1 MRRAIGWIKFAHS
14 HTAANF
20 VFQVDTPGSMM
31 ENRRGFMEHADQSAA
46 ASTTGANRF
55 VIQVENVTKAFQT
68 PDRGTMVA
76 LENITLNIPY
86 GEFIT
91 IVGPSGC
98 GKSTLLKLI
107 AGLTPISGGRIL
119 YQGSEV
125 QGLNTKVGYVP
136 QESKLFPWLTLEENV
151 AFGLDSKRYS
161 RQQREEQLRY
171 FIDLAGLSGFEKY
184 YPAQLSGGMGKR
196 ASIIR
201 ALAYEPP
208 VILMDEPFGPLD
220 AQTRMVL
227 QDELLKIWE
236 QKRQTIVFVT
246 HDLVEAVALADR
258 VVVMTH
264 RPAKIKDV
272 IEVPMQRPRNIFEIH
287 RQEGFDEAY
296 GRLWNI
302 FRHELNIKD

>member
-1 MRRAIGWIKFAHS
+1 MNKYRSKMS
-14 HTAANF
+14 KNST
-20 VFQVDTPGSMM
+20 VDLAEVGSK
-31 ENRRGFMEHADQSAA
+31 SAQ
-46 ASTTGANRF
+46 NQNDF
-55 VIQVENVTKAFQT
+55 VIRVENVFKVFQT
-68 PDRGTMVA
+68 PTQANLRA
-76 LENITLNIPY
+76 LEKINLDVRP
-86 GEFIT
+86 GEFVT
-91 IVGPSGC
+91 VVGPSGC

-107 AGLTPISGGRIL
+107 AGFSPVSAGRIL
-119 YQGSEV
+119 CQGDEV
-125 QGLNTKVGYVP
+125 RGLNTRVGYVP
-136 QESKLFPWLTLEENV
+136 QESKLFPWLTGEENV
-151 AFGLDSKRYS
+151 GFGLDPKRYPRTDRE
-161 RQQREEQLRY
+161 RQVNY
-171 FIDLAGLSGFEKY
+171 FINLAGLAGFEKY
-184 YPAQLSGGMGKR
+184 YPAQLSGGMSKR

-264 RPAKIKDV
+264 RPGKIKD
-272 IEVPMQRPRNIFEIH
+272 IIPVPMSRPRNIFEIH
-287 RQEGFDEAY
+287 RQEGFDDAY

-302 FRHELNIKD
+302 FRHELNIGAH

>member
-1 MRRAIGWIKFAHS
+1 MSDVAQAHS
-14 HTAANF
+14 RSAQSPA
-20 VFQVDTPGSMM
+20 DT
-31 ENRRGFMEHADQSAA
+31 
-46 ASTTGANRF
+46 
-55 VIQVENVTKAFQT
+55 VISVENVSKFFQT
-68 PDRGTMVA
+68 PGQENLGA
-76 LENITLNIPY
+76 LLNIDLSIRNS
-86 GEFIT
+86 EFVT
-91 IVGPSGC
+91 VVGPSGC

-107 AGLTPISGGRIL
+107 AGFSPVSGGRIL
-119 YQGSEV
+119 FQGDEV
-125 QGLNTKVGYVP
+125 SGLNTRVGYVP
-136 QESKLFPWLTLEENV
+136 QESKLFPWLTVEENV
-151 AFGLDSKRYS
+151 GFGLDAKRFPGLE
-161 RQQREEQLRY
+161 RQQQVRY
-171 FIDLAGLSGFEKY
+171 FIDLAGLAGFEKY
-184 YPAQLSGGMGKR
+184 YPAQLSGGMSKR
-196 ASIIR
+196 ASIVR

-264 RPAKIKDV
+264 RPGKIRD
-272 IEVPMQRPRNIFEIH
+272 IIDVPMARPRNIFEIH

-302 FRHELNIKD
+302 FRHELHRRSQ

>member
-1 MRRAIGWIKFAHS
+1 MLEPMTATERRAQNQPQGK
-14 HTAANF
+14 
-20 VFQVDTPGSMM
+20 P
-31 ENRRGFMEHADQSAA
+31 
-46 ASTTGANRF
+46 
-55 VIQVENVTKAFQT
+55 VIQVDDVSKLFRT
-68 PDRGTMVA
+68 PSEGTIGA
-76 LENITLNIPY
+76 LQDVRLTIPY

-91 IVGPSGC
+91 VVGPSGC

-107 AGLTPISGGRIL
+107 AGFSLPSSGRIL
-119 YQGSEV
+119 YQGEEV
-125 QGLNTKVGYVP
+125 RGLNTKVGYVP
-136 QESKLFPWLTLEENV
+136 QESKLFPWLTVEENV
-151 AFGLDSKRYS
+151 GFGLDSKKFS
-161 RQQREEQLRY
+161 RQDRERQVRH
-171 FIDLAGLSGFEKY
+171 FINLAGLAGFEKY
-184 YPAQLSGGMGKR
+184 YPAQLSGGMSKR
-196 ASIIR
+196 ASIMR

-264 RPAKIKDV
+264 RPGKLKDIINV
-272 IEVPMQRPRNIFEIH
+272 TMERPRNIFEIH

-302 FRHELNIKD
+302 FRHELNIGPH

>member
-1 MRRAIGWIKFAHS
+1 MIEPNEAGTQKNAS
-14 HTAANF
+14 
-20 VFQVDTPGSMM
+20 PGLSSSQD
-31 ENRRGFMEHADQSAA
+31 NL
-46 ASTTGANRF
+46 

-68 PDRGTMVA
+68 PDRGAMVA
-76 LENITLNIPY
+76 LENITLDIPY

-107 AGLTPISGGRIL
+107 AGLTPISGGRIV

-125 QGLNTKVGYVP
+125 QGLNTRVGYVP

-161 RQQREEQLRY
+161 RQQREQQLRH
-171 FIDLAGLSGFEKY
+171 FIGLAGLSGFEKY

-236 QKRQTIVFVT
+236 QKRQTILFVT

-258 VVVMTH
+258 VVVITH
-264 RPAKIKDV
+264 RPGRVKDV
-272 IEVPMQRPRNIFEIH
+272 IEVPMKRPRNIFEIH
-287 RQEGFDEAY
+287 RQEGFDEAHS
-296 GRLWNI
+296 RLWNI
-302 FRHELNIKD
+302 FRHELNIKR

>member
-1 MRRAIGWIKFAHS
+1 MENPKCI
-14 HTAANF
+14 
-20 VFQVDTPGSMM
+20 DTLGSMI
-31 ENRRGFMEHADQSAA
+31 ENPPGFMEPTHHRAA
-46 ASTTGANRF
+46 APTTTDTNHL

-68 PDRGTMVA
+68 PSRGAMVA
-76 LENITLNIPY
+76 LDNISLNIPY

-107 AGLTPISGGRIL
+107 AGLTPISAGRIL
-119 YQGSEV
+119 YQGAEV

-161 RQQREEQLRY
+161 RQQREEQLRQ
-171 FIDLAGLSGFEKY
+171 FIDLAGLAGFEKY

-236 QKRQTIVFVT
+236 QKRQTILFVT
-246 HDLVEAVALADR
+246 HGLVEAIALADR
-258 VVVMTH
+258 VVVMSH
-264 RPAKIKDV
+264 RPARIKDV
-272 IEVPMQRPRNIFEIH
+272 IQVPMGRPRNIFEIH

-296 GRLWNI
+296 SRLWNI
-302 FRHELNIKD
+302 FRHELNLQR

>member
-1 MRRAIGWIKFAHS
+1 MNKYRSKMSR
-14 HTAANF
+14 N
-20 VFQVDTPGSMM
+20 SM
-31 ENRRGFMEHADQSAA
+31 ADVAESAA
-46 ASTTGANRF
+46 KSAQNPFDF
-55 VIQVENVTKAFQT
+55 VIRVENVFKVFQT
-68 PDRGTMVA
+68 PTQANLGA
-76 LENITLNIPY
+76 LEKITLDVRP
-86 GEFIT
+86 GEFVT
-91 IVGPSGC
+91 VVGPSGC

-107 AGLTPISGGRIL
+107 AGFSPVSAGRIL
-119 YQGSEV
+119 FQGDEV
-125 QGLNTKVGYVP
+125 RGLNTRVGYVP
-136 QESKLFPWLTLEENV
+136 QESKLFPWLTVEENV
-151 AFGLDSKRYS
+151 GFGLDPKRYS
-161 RQQREEQLRY
+161 RPDRERQVNY
-171 FIDLAGLSGFEKY
+171 FINLAGLAGFEKY
-184 YPAQLSGGMGKR
+184 YPAQLSGGMSKR

-264 RPAKIKDV
+264 RPGKIKD
-272 IEVPMQRPRNIFEIH
+272 IIPVPMNRPRNIFEIH
-287 RQEGFDEAY
+287 RQEGFDDAY

-302 FRHELNIKD
+302 FRHELNIGAH

>member
-1 MRRAIGWIKFAHS
+1 
-14 HTAANF
+14 
-20 VFQVDTPGSMM
+20 
-31 ENRRGFMEHADQSAA
+31 
-46 ASTTGANRF
+46 
-55 VIQVENVTKAFQT
+55 
-68 PDRGTMVA
+68 
-76 LENITLNIPY
+76 
-86 GEFIT
+86 
-91 IVGPSGC
+91 
-98 GKSTLLKLI
+98 
-107 AGLTPISGGRIL
+107 
-119 YQGSEV
+119 
-125 QGLNTKVGYVP
+125 
-136 QESKLFPWLTLEENV
+136 
-151 AFGLDSKRYS
+151 
-161 RQQREEQLRY
+161 
-171 FIDLAGLSGFEKY
+171 
-184 YPAQLSGGMGKR
+184 MGKR

-264 RPAKIKDV
+264 RPGKIKDV
-272 IEVPMQRPRNIFEIH
+272 IKIGLERPRNIFEIH

-302 FRHELNIKD
+302 FRHELHIGRPESRE

>member
-1 MRRAIGWIKFAHS
+1 MADVAEG
-14 HTAANF
+14 AAQLAQNP
-20 VFQVDTPGSMM
+20 VD
-31 ENRRGFMEHADQSAA
+31 
-46 ASTTGANRF
+46 F
-55 VIQVENVTKAFQT
+55 VIRVEDVFKVFQT
-68 PDRGTMVA
+68 PTQANLGA
-76 LENITLNIPY
+76 LEKIKLDVRHS
-86 GEFIT
+86 EFVT
-91 IVGPSGC
+91 VVGPSGC

-107 AGLTPISGGRIL
+107 AGFSAPSAGRIL
-119 YQGSEV
+119 FQGEEV
-125 QGLNTKVGYVP
+125 RGLNTKVGYVP
-136 QESKLFPWLTLEENV
+136 QESKLFPWLTVEENV
-151 AFGLDSKRYS
+151 GFGLDPKRYS
-161 RQQREEQLRY
+161 RPDRERQVNY
-171 FIDLAGLSGFEKY
+171 FINLAGLGGFEKY
-184 YPAQLSGGMGKR
+184 YPAQLSGGMSKR

-264 RPAKIKDV
+264 RPGKIKDSINV
-272 IEVPMQRPRNIFEIH
+272 TMARPRNIFEIH

-302 FRHELNIKD
+302 FRHELNIGAHQ

>member
-1 MRRAIGWIKFAHS
+1 MGECLNHVMEERREVTEQAKARNGL
-14 HTAANF
+14 
-20 VFQVDTPGSMM
+20 
-31 ENRRGFMEHADQSAA
+31 
-46 ASTTGANRF
+46 
-55 VIQVENVTKAFQT
+55 VIQVENATKAFQT
-68 PDRGTMVA
+68 PDQGRMVA
-76 LENITLNIPY
+76 LEEITLNIPY
-86 GEFIT
+86 GEFVT
-91 IVGPSGC
+91 VVGPSGC

-107 AGLTPISGGRIL
+107 AGLVPLSAGRIL
-119 YQGSEV
+119 YQGSEIR
-125 QGLNTKVGYVP
+125 GLNTKVGYVP

-151 AFGLDSKRYS
+151 GFGLDAKRYS
-161 RQQREEQLRY
+161 RQQREHQVRN
-171 FIDLAGLSGFEKY
+171 FIDLAGLTGFEKY

-220 AQTRMVL
+220 AQTRMIL

-236 QKRQTIVFVT
+236 QKRQTIIFVT

-258 VVVMTH
+258 VVVITH
-264 RPAKIKDV
+264 RPGRVKDV
-272 IEVPMQRPRNIFEIH
+272 IQVPMQRPRNIFEIH

-302 FRHELNIKD
+302 FRNELNISQLRNNSDG